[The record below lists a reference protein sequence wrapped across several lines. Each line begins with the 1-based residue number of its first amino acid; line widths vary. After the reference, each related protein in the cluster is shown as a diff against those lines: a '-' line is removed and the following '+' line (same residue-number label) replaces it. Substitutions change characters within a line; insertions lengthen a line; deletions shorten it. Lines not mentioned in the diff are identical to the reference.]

1 MYTSAHACNEA
12 GAIPFGLIS
21 TNSPP
26 CPPNFDDFQAAA
38 RRMNQQV
45 VLPNLDVFDG
55 FDLRRKRPAPHD
67 LNAYSSAS
75 SDDLSAYFSAY
86 YHESETMWG
95 ESGKR
100 PTSFT
105 ETLISAWVQLL
116 EMMLVLHRRLCRM
129 KSSECWISSSI
140 KICREVR
147 PNWGDRWN
155 RQSKSRAYHG
165 PSQFHKSSM
174 RTCIIDLGAS
184 KQQIAEFTV
193 ADDKWSSEIAK
204 APTEQASPQ
213 PGTSKSQT
221 QSAVTELWGKGAF
234 FLVAFVERLLLSEFS
249 HTSYRGTW

>member
-1 MYTSAHACNEA
+1 VTQCTYVSGRSKISGRSSGSRLRSGSRQTTVARTVAGGGRDFAQTARLRPTLGVPRMYTSAHACNEA

-129 KSSECWISSSI
+129 KSSEC
-140 KICREVR
+140 
-147 PNWGDRWN
+147 
-155 RQSKSRAYHG
+155 
-165 PSQFHKSSM
+165 
-174 RTCIIDLGAS
+174 
-184 KQQIAEFTV
+184 
-193 ADDKWSSEIAK
+193 
-204 APTEQASPQ
+204 
-213 PGTSKSQT
+213 
-221 QSAVTELWGKGAF
+221 
-234 FLVAFVERLLLSEFS
+234 
-249 HTSYRGTW
+249 